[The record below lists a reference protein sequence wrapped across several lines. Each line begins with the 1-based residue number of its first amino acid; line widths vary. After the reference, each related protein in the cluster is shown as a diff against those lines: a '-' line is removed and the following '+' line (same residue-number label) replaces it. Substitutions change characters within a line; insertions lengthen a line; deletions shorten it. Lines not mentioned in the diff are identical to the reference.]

1 MYHQE
6 PVDEEDTRMSSTL
19 RTAVV
24 GVRGIGGRHVQTVAA
39 HPRAE
44 LVAVADLDV
53 EAGRGAAEPHRARAW
68 ETLGQL
74 LERESELD
82 AVILA
87 TPHHLHAPMSLAAL
101 ERGLHVYVEK
111 PIATRISDADRV
123 VEAASRAGRVL
134 AVGHQYRTYPGNV
147 RLKQIVDT
155 ELGDVQRIVWQ
166 WLEARPETYY
176 ARDPWRCRWAEAG
189 GGVLLNQASHD
200 IDLLCWLFGPA
211 SEVSATVGNRG
222 HDHEVEDTAVAT
234 VRFASGVVAS
244 LQFSTWNRRL
254 SYRQIDGDAG
264 AVIWKDESNANVP
277 DAPETFRLGRYHRPL
292 AQLIPDPESAL
303 TAQPE
308 PAWEDVDCAAVD
320 SPTLFDSF
328 VAAILD
334 GGVPITDG
342 ASARGTTELICGIL
356 LAGLRHQV
364 VTFPVDRG
372 AFDELMDDLITGRLS
387 VPSWGPARP

>member
-1 MYHQE
+1 
-6 PVDEEDTRMSSTL
+6 MSSTL

-53 EAGRGAAEPHRARAW
+53 EAGRVAAEPHRARAC

-166 WLEARPETYY
+166 W
-176 ARDPWRCRWAEAG
+176 C
-189 GGVLLNQASHD
+189 
-200 IDLLCWLFGPA
+200 C
-211 SEVSATVGNRG
+211 
-222 HDHEVEDTAVAT
+222 
-234 VRFASGVVAS
+234 
-244 LQFSTWNRRL
+244 
-254 SYRQIDGDAG
+254 
-264 AVIWKDESNANVP
+264 
-277 DAPETFRLGRYHRPL
+277 
-292 AQLIPDPESAL
+292 
-303 TAQPE
+303 
-308 PAWEDVDCAAVD
+308 
-320 SPTLFDSF
+320 
-328 VAAILD
+328 
-334 GGVPITDG
+334 
-342 ASARGTTELICGIL
+342 
-356 LAGLRHQV
+356 
-364 VTFPVDRG
+364 
-372 AFDELMDDLITGRLS
+372 
-387 VPSWGPARP
+387 